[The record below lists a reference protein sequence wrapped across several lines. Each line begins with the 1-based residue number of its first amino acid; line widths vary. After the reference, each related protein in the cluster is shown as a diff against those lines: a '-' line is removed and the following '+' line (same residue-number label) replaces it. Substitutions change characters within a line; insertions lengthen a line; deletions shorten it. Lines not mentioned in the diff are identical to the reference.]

1 MRSLYKAISY
11 LTYPALWGTV
21 GIGLYSYNTEHF
33 TQNMILSALLH
44 SLIPLLFVLIMVK
57 LKKFDSIELPN
68 VKHRSWVVLFSLG
81 CAFVFQQVVAQQ
93 FISSESLEMANVKV
107 LERNHGLMVFSQLI
121 LVSLLTQWLFNR
133 KEYKISIHVLSFTG
147 FVTHFLVSSLVFAQD
162 AVISQSWI
170 NNPILWIG
178 SVGLL
183 VLVGIS
189 RYKLKSH
196 KLDELLTGFLMGI
209 SIVFINLYAYHEW
222 GWKMFQ

>member
-33 TQNMILSALLH
+33 TQNIILSALLH

-93 FISSESLEMANVKV
+93 FISSESLEVANVKV

-133 KEYKISIHVLSFTG
+133 KKYKISIHVLSFTG

>member
-21 GIGLYSYNTEHF
+21 GIGLYSYDTEHF

-93 FISSESLEMANVKV
+93 FISSESLEVANVKV

>member
-1 MRSLYKAISY
+1 M
-11 LTYPALWGTV
+11 TYPALWGSI

-33 TQNMILSALLH
+33 TQNMILSTLLH
-44 SLIPLLFVLIMVK
+44 SLIPLLFVSIMVK

-68 VKHRSWVVLFSLG
+68 VNHRSWVVLFSLV

-93 FISSESLEMANVKV
+93 FINSESLEVTNVKV

-133 KEYKISIHVLSFTG
+133 KEYKISIHILSFTG
-147 FVTHFLVSSLVFAQD
+147 FVTHFLVSSLFFAQD
-162 AVISQSWI
+162 AVIPESWI
-170 NNPILWIG
+170 DNPILWIG
-178 SVGLL
+178 SVGMLA
-183 VLVGIS
+183 LVGIS

>member
-1 MRSLYKAISY
+1 
-11 LTYPALWGTV
+11 
-21 GIGLYSYNTEHF
+21 
-33 TQNMILSALLH
+33 
-44 SLIPLLFVLIMVK
+44 
-57 LKKFDSIELPN
+57 
-68 VKHRSWVVLFSLG
+68 
-81 CAFVFQQVVAQQ
+81 
-93 FISSESLEMANVKV
+93 
-107 LERNHGLMVFSQLI
+107 
-121 LVSLLTQWLFNR
+121 
-133 KEYKISIHVLSFTG
+133 
-147 FVTHFLVSSLVFAQD
+147 VSSLVFAQD
-162 AVISQSWI
+162 AVIPQNWI

>member
-1 MRSLYKAISY
+1 MNLLYKAISY

-33 TQNMILSALLH
+33 TQNLILSALLH
-44 SLIPLLFVLIMVK
+44 SLVPLLFVLIMVK

-93 FISSESLEMANVKV
+93 FISSESLEVANVKV

-133 KEYKISIHVLSFTG
+133 KKYKISIHILSFTG
-147 FVTHFLVSSLVFAQD
+147 FVTHFLVSSLVFTQD
-162 AVISQSWI
+162 AVIPQDWI

-189 RYKLKSH
+189 RFKLKSH